1 MIQSSPVNK
10 EEFVTLHLS
19 LNIFGFQPETRENA
33 QHLVNANVTQILKKT
48 KKKNRVSLEIC
59 MEKSCT

>member
-48 KKKNRVSLEIC
+48 KKK
-59 MEKSCT
+59 K